1 MTTTPL
7 WTTAD
12 IAHMTLALQ
21 LAERGLYTTTPNPRV
36 GCVLVRDGKI
46 VGTGWHQRAG
56 EPHAEVLALRMAGTQ
71 TKGATA
77 YVTLEPCS
85 HHGRTPPCAD
95 ALVQAGI
102 QRVVAAMQ
110 DPNPLVSGQGLAR
123 LASAGVMVECGLL
136 ETEAH
141 RLNPGFI
148 KRMRYNLPWL
158 RIKTAASLD
167 GRTALNNGVS
177 QWITGTAARQD
188 VHAWRARSCAM
199 LTGIG
204 TVLADNPRLT
214 VRDIDTPRQPW
225 RIVLDSQL
233 RTPPQANIL
242 DTPGTLIVCATYI
255 ADRAAALKSRGAEIL
270 LLPNDK
276 QQIDLSRLLTLLA
289 QRSINEVMVEAG
301 ATLNGAF
308 LTQQLVDE
316 WIAYIAPTIL
326 GNHARSLFTLP
337 ELTSLA
343 QAQHGTITDI
353 RQIGTDCRLILQFEQ
368 HHHNN
373 HEQAPTDRSEI
384 SGLA

>member
-1 MTTTPL
+1 MTTAPL

-56 EPHAEVLALRMAGTQ
+56 EPHAEILALRMAGAQ
-71 TKGATA
+71 AQGATA

-123 LASAGVMVECGLL
+123 LANAGVMVECGLL

-167 GRTALNNGVS
+167 GRTALNNGIS

-242 DTPGTLIVCATYI
+242 DTPGTLIVCATYFS
-255 ADRAAALKSRGAEIL
+255 DRAAALESRGAEIL
-270 LLPNDK
+270 LLPNDN

-289 QRSINEVMVEAG
+289 QRGVNEIMVEAG

-337 ELTSLA
+337 ELTSLT

-353 RQIGTDCRLILQFEQ
+353 RQIDTDCRLILQFER
-368 HHHNN
+368 HPHNN
-373 HEQAPTDRSEI
+373 HERASTDRGEMN
-384 SGLA
+384 GLA

>member
-1 MTTTPL
+1 MTATPL

-56 EPHAEVLALRMAGTQ
+56 EPHAEVLALGMAGTQ
-71 TKGATA
+71 AQGATA

-123 LASAGVMVECGLL
+123 LASAGIMVECGLL

-148 KRMRYNLPWL
+148 KRMRHNLPWL

-177 QWITGTAARQD
+177 QWITSAASRHD
-188 VHAWRARSCAM
+188 VQQWRARSCAM

-204 TVLADNPRLT
+204 TVLADNPRLN

-242 DTPGTLIVCATYI
+242 DTPGTLIVCATYF
-255 ADRAAALKSRGAEIL
+255 ADRATALESRGAEIL
-270 LLPNDK
+270 QLPNGD

-289 QRSINEVMVEAG
+289 QRGINEVMVEAG

-308 LTQQLVDE
+308 LTQRLVDE

-337 ELTSLA
+337 ELTNLA
-343 QAQHGTITDI
+343 QAQRGTITDI
-353 RQIGTDCRLILQFEQ
+353 RQIDTDCRLTLQFER

-373 HEQAPTDRSEI
+373 HEQAPTDRGVI
-384 SGLA
+384 DGLA

>member
-1 MTTTPL
+1 
-7 WTTAD
+7 
-12 IAHMTLALQ
+12 MTLALQ

-36 GCVLVRDGKI
+36 GCVLVRDDKI

-56 EPHAEVLALRMAGTQ
+56 EPHAEILALRMAGEQ
-71 TKGATA
+71 AQGATA

-123 LASAGVMVECGLL
+123 LANAGVMVECGLL

-167 GRTALNNGVS
+167 GRTALNNGIS

-242 DTPGTLIVCATYI
+242 DTPGTLIVCATYF
-255 ADRAAALKSRGAEIL
+255 ADRAAALESRGAEIL
-270 LLPNDK
+270 LLPNDN

-289 QRSINEVMVEAG
+289 QRGVNEIMVEAG

-337 ELTSLA
+337 ELTSLT

-353 RQIGTDCRLILQFEQ
+353 RQIDTDCRLILQFER

-373 HEQAPTDRSEI
+373 HERAPTDRGEMN
-384 SGLA
+384 GLA

>member
-21 LAERGLYTTTPNPRV
+21 LAECGLYTTTPNPRV

-56 EPHAEVLALRMAGTQ
+56 EPHAEILALRMAGTQ
-71 TKGATA
+71 AQGATA

-102 QRVVAAMQ
+102 QRIVAAMQ

-123 LASAGVMVECGLL
+123 LANAGVMVECGLL

-167 GRTALNNGVS
+167 GRTALNNGIS

-242 DTPGTLIVCATYI
+242 DTPGTLIVCATYV
-255 ADRAAALKSRGAEIL
+255 ASRAAALESRGAEIL
-270 LLPNDK
+270 LLPNDN
-276 QQIDLSRLLTLLA
+276 QQIDLSRLLTLLT
-289 QRSINEVMVEAG
+289 QRGINEVMVEAG

-337 ELTSLA
+337 ELTSLT
-343 QAQHGTITDI
+343 QAQYGTITDI

-368 HHHNN
+368 HHYNN
-373 HEQAPTDRSEI
+373 HEQVPTDRSGI
-384 SGLA
+384 RGLA

>member
-1 MTTTPL
+1 
-7 WTTAD
+7 
-12 IAHMTLALQ
+12 MTLALQ